1 MQVRSRHQSS
11 FGVARLVLGA
21 GEVARAG
28 CEAMATSYGV
38 TSTRAAR
45 RGGFRALVGDSIP
58 ESAYSAGPQGG
69 WVDVA
74 PSFPGDVHTIE
85 LDGNNDWCIA
95 RESWLAA
102 AGTVRLDTR
111 WQGFQPLFGGR
122 PGFLAHATGQGQLV
136 LACCGALDVHDLR
149 AGEFVTIDTGHL
161 VAYVDTVQS
170 RLRQFEPGRAQSLR
184 TGAGLVFDF
193 AGPGRVVTQ
202 TRNPRRLS
210 SWLHSASGH

>member
-1 MQVRSRHQSS
+1 MQVRSRHPSS

-21 GEVARAG
+21 GEVARTG

-38 TSTRAAR
+38 TSSGSPR
-45 RGGFRALVGDSIP
+45 RGGMRALVGDSLP
-58 ESAYSAGPQGG
+58 ESTYTAGPQGG

-74 PSFPGDVHTIE
+74 PGLPGDVHTIE
-85 LDGNNDWCIA
+85 LDGKTGWCVA
-95 RESWLAA
+95 RDSWLAA
-102 AGTVRLDTR
+102 AATVRLDTR
-111 WQGFQPLFGGR
+111 WQGFQPMFGGQA
-122 PGFLAHATGQGQLV
+122 GFLAHVTGQGQLV
-136 LACCGALDVHDLR
+136 LACCGALDVHELR
-149 AGEFVTIDTGHL
+149 TGEFVTIDTGHL

-170 RLRQFEPGRAQSLR
+170 RLRQSEQGRAQSLR

-210 SWLHSASGH
+210 SWLHAAGGH